1 MTKIEKKNFG
11 RVIPKEV
18 EYSKTQDL
26 NVNGSIKKLL
36 VSNNETIE
44 DKIATVKIAQLID
57 KGQFETAFKKL
68 MKR

>member
-11 RVIPKEV
+11 RVIAKEF
-18 EYSKTQDL
+18 ESSKTQDL
-26 NVNGSIKKLL
+26 NVKGSIKKLMF
-36 VSNNETIE
+36 SHNETIE
-44 DKIATVKIAQLID
+44 DKIATVKAAQLID